1 MFLRSVFS
9 IFVIIMT
16 TVLIDEDCREGKAFV
31 ALLKQMNFA
40 RVLGDDKEQAWWYQI
55 SEQERLRIE
64 QGLADVKSGKTVSHE
79 EMRKRY
85 EQWL

>member
-1 MFLRSVFS
+1 
-9 IFVIIMT
+9 MT

-55 SEQERLRIE
+55 SEQEQLRIV
-64 QGLADVKSGKTVSHE
+64 QGLADVESGQTVPHE
-79 EMRKRY
+79 EMRKCY